1 VHVKLSGIGQPGRAW
16 TVDANRPI
24 VETLLGLFG
33 PARCMVGS
41 NFPVDSLCATYGTI
55 LGGFVEILSTLSPAE
70 RRAVLHDTA
79 NRVYAMGLPS

>member
-1 VHVKLSGIGQPGRAW
+1 
-16 TVDANRPI
+16 
-24 VETLLGLFG
+24 
-33 PARCMVGS
+33 MVGS